1 MSSLKKIICLANS
14 YKLNERCI
22 AGIDLDTGKWIR
34 PVCDRQYPEDG
45 RVPKK
50 IRFVEGR
57 EPKPLDILEIPL
69 DNKGNDFGF
78 ENENLSVLEGEWKCL
93 GRATVEDI
101 FEYCNNSNYILHNSR
116 KYVNPSYLKRLP
128 FDRRR
133 TIEIVKVQKQ
143 NFSVTR
149 NEGGK
154 FRGSIKNNN
163 GYLLLNNAKI
173 TDPEFIK
180 NLENEYSLTSN
191 NLLVTISLS
200 MPYVPS
206 QNWEGEPACWK
217 LIANI
222 IEF

>member
-45 RVPKK
+45 RVPKR

-78 ENENLSVLEGEWKCL
+78 ESENLSVLKGEWKCL
-93 GRATVEDI
+93 GQAKVEEI
-101 FEYCNNSNYILHNSR
+101 LKYCNNSDYILHNSR
-116 KYVNPSYLKRLP
+116 KYVNPSYLKTVP
-128 FDRRR
+128 FHRRR
-133 TIEIVKVQKQ
+133 TIEIVKVKKQ
-143 NFSVTR
+143 NFSVSR
-149 NEGGK
+149 NEEGK

-180 NLENEYSLTSN
+180 DLENRSSLTSN

-200 MPYVPS
+200 MPYAPS
-206 QNWEGEPACWK
+206 PNWEGEPPCWK